1 VAAGGLAHGQYGAD
15 AYLEG
20 PVPDARQDVPAA
32 EFGLG
37 NAVVLDHV
45 PTAVG
50 RVLDSLHT
58 RIWVDARK
66 TMTTPGARD
75 FVRSHSTPCMVDFQ
89 SRDTTRGLSDD
100 EDDEDENEDAERAAE
115 ADDETDAEPD
125 GDADTDAHGSGT
137 DDSPAETHSTVDAA
151 STDDPLSAT
160 TPSGEQGETTHDGHA
175 HGEGDGHSHHRGHD
189 AHDHG
194 PDVGQLGVAVMT
206 VSSSR
211 TRDDDPSGDAIVE
224 YVGDTDHEVVTRDL
238 VVDDLDGVQRSVL
251 ALTGRDDV
259 DAVVTTGGTGVTPDD
274 VTVEAIEPLFDKH
287 LPGFGELFRVL
298 SFEEVGTR
306 AMSSRTTAGI
316 SEGVPVFCLPGSENA
331 VRLGMEELV
340 LAELEHLV
348 GLATRE

>member
-1 VAAGGLAHGQYGAD
+1 
-15 AYLEG
+15 
-20 PVPDARQDVPAA
+20 
-32 EFGLG
+32 
-37 NAVVLDHV
+37 
-45 PTAVG
+45 
-50 RVLDSLHT
+50 
-58 RIWVDARK
+58 
-66 TMTTPGARD
+66 
-75 FVRSHSTPCMVDFQ
+75 MVDFQ

-115 ADDETDAEPD
+115 ADDGAN
-125 GDADTDAHGSGT
+125 TDAHGSGT

-160 TPSGEQGETTHDGHA
+160 TPSGEQGEKTHDGHDHA
-175 HGEGDGHSHHRGHD
+175 H

-211 TRDDDPSGDAIVE
+211 TRDDDSSGDAIVE